1 MKISNRM
8 RILQLFNRY
17 LEKGGE
23 EIFVEKST
31 YDLSQV
37 HDVRELVFDSA
48 DWKAEPILLKLLQPL
63 RMLYNPKAIRK
74 LNAVID
80 DFDPE
85 VVIVHNLFPVG
96 SLACYDRLLK
106 LDIPIIQYIHNYRP
120 FSVNGYCW
128 VNGRVTEVSANPT
141 FFSEI
146 LHGSWRDSRLMTFC
160 YAVVLWLG
168 HKRGIWKSIH
178 HWIAISNHMRNTFV
192 QGGINAERISTIR
205 HFVDSPVLASHEAEH
220 SGLSFLFLGRISEE
234 KGIKV
239 LLEAW
244 SQVEA
249 ASNLGELI
257 IAGDGPLKDWLSN
270 QALGFRRLR
279 VVEFA
284 AGQIKSNLIQESLAV
299 VVPSVWAEPFGMVVE
314 EAFCAG
320 KPVIASRIG
329 ALPERVE
336 HGATGWLYPPGDASA
351 LASQMIQIL
360 DNPECARHFGIEAN
374 RRLVIEGGVERWQ
387 AQIQNVLSNCVSR
400 FRRPLIKNQ
409 SPLPVSESQSSA
421 SGSPP
426 RFIEPRKVA
435 AVLATMNRRDTT
447 LECARRLALQTLPI
461 GKLFATDNGSIDG
474 TANAL
479 IEFGQQSKL
488 AIQVIHLDENIGNA
502 GGVQR
507 AMELA
512 FSEGFEA
519 VWILDDDSWPEPT
532 AFESLLS
539 AGCPT
544 GGIRSSMVLAP
555 DSSALSW
562 PCEVRNQNGE
572 WTMVVSLPDPSLSWQ
587 EIRRSWLGAL
597 IPKGAYLE
605 VGNVNAALFLR
616 GEDEEYPRR
625 LERAGYKFWLASG
638 SILRH
643 PVAGPLVTLSFGD
656 YKLCLERNLSADK
669 LYYRIRNMIWIK
681 KNDTGWPAA
690 IILACGY
697 FLLLV
702 RWSRPLC
709 ATLLVFQSAVRD
721 ALVGRL
727 GRR

>member
-1 MKISNRM
+1 MKIPNRM

-23 EIFVEKST
+23 EIFVERST
-31 YDLSQV
+31 RDLSQI
-37 HDVRELVFDSA
+37 HEVRELVFDSA
-48 DWKAEPILLKLLQPL
+48 DWKAEPLLLKLFQPL
-63 RMLYNPKAIRK
+63 RMFYNPAAIRK
-74 LNAVID
+74 LNALIE
-80 DFDPE
+80 DFHPE
-85 VVIVHNLFPVG
+85 IVIVHNIFPVG

-106 LDIPIIQYIHNYRP
+106 LGIPVIQYIHNYRP
-120 FSVNGYCW
+120 FSVSGYCW
-128 VNGRVTEVSANPT
+128 VNGRVTGVSANPS
-141 FFSEI
+141 FLSEI
-146 LHGSWRDSRLMTFC
+146 LHGVWRDSRLMTFC
-160 YAVVLWLG
+160 YALVLWTG
-168 HKRGIWKSIH
+168 HKRGIWKKID
-178 HWIAISNHMRNTFV
+178 HWIAISDHMRNTFV
-192 QGGINAERISTIR
+192 QGGINAERISTVR
-205 HFVDSPVLASHEAEH
+205 HFVESPVLVSDEAEH
-220 SGLSFLFLGRISEE
+220 SELSFLFLGRISEE

-244 SQVEA
+244 AEVEA
-249 ASNLGELI
+249 TRNTGELI

-270 QALGFRRLR
+270 QALGYRRLQI
-279 VVEFA
+279 VEFA
-284 AGQIKSNLIQESLAV
+284 AGQAKSKLFAESLAV

-360 DNPECARHFGIEAN
+360 DNPECARQFGIEAN

-387 AQIQNVLSNCVSR
+387 AQIQNVLSTCVSP
-400 FRRPLIKNQ
+400 FRAPLNKTQ
-409 SPLPVSESQSSA
+409 SPLPATEPQSFA

-426 RFIEPRKVA
+426 GFIEPRKVA

-461 GKLFATDNGSIDG
+461 GKLFATDNASIDG
-474 TANAL
+474 TADAL

-512 FSEGFEA
+512 FAEGFEA

-539 AGCPT
+539 AGCPA

-555 DSSALSW
+555 DSPALSW
-562 PCEVRNQNGE
+562 PCEVRNENGE
-572 WTMVVSLPDPSLSWQ
+572 WKMVVSLPDRSLAWQ
-587 EIRRSWLGAL
+587 EIRRSWLGSL
-597 IPKGAYLE
+597 IPRKAFLE

-625 LERAGYKFWLASG
+625 LEKAGYKFWLASD

-643 PVAGPLVTLSFGD
+643 PVAGPLVTLSLGD

-669 LYYRIRNMIWIK
+669 LYYRVRNMIWIK
-681 KNDTGWPAA
+681 KNDTGWAAA

-702 RWSRPLC
+702 RWFRPLH
-709 ATLLVFQSAVRD
+709 ATLPVFQTAVRD